1 MKTVILTEKPSVA
14 RDFAQA
20 LNVRG
25 NGDGFIENE
34 SYVITWAVGHLLS
47 PFDPEEYDAQ
57 LKKWSLQSLPIIPK
71 EFKYKILPK
80 TKKQFDVIKR
90 ILKRD
95 DIEKL
100 IVATD
105 AGREGELIARL
116 IINEVK
122 FRKTSF
128 RFWTSAALTPEV
140 INTEMKKI
148 KPLKEYDRLYLA
160 GISRQKVDWLVGM
173 NFSRLATLK
182 FNDLFSIGRVQ
193 TAVLSLLVEKR
204 KSIDNFKP
212 EDYFELKSAFGF
224 SQGVVNAYWFDPKK
238 KEKGQDAE
246 KRIDK
251 KEVLDEIAKKVLNKP
266 ARITL
271 LTKEEKKLYP
281 QGLYSLTELQRQAN
295 MQYGLSASKTLE
307 IAQSLY
313 EKYKCLSYPRTDSKV
328 MATSSFDLVKS
339 LVGKFQQSHDHY
351 FEKFEPYKVSLKN
364 KFVFDDSKLTD
375 HHGLIPLKDFNG
387 DRNSFEF
394 KIFDLVL
401 RRFLS
406 NFMKDH
412 VYEETQLQIECEK
425 EHFKTRGKKIIEEGF
440 KTLEGKSS
448 EELIPNVKQNDEGTC
463 KKTEVE
469 SKKTRP
475 PMEYTE
481 SSLLYDMTN
490 PARLVNENEL
500 KKIFR
505 TDVGLGTQATRA
517 QIIETLIMRQYIVR
531 EQKNLKA
538 TVKGVHLIDNL
549 SLLPKTKAMTSVEQ
563 TASMELQLQSMADGE
578 MQDREFISAVETLIA
593 DATDEWKG
601 SQINVFS
608 DAKRDY
614 SQNKKAGTSAKG
626 QNTFK
631 EVGECPL
638 CKKKIIEY
646 PKSFSCSGWKEGC
659 KFTVWKT
666 IASKKITEAQVKKL
680 ISHKK
685 TDLIKGFKSKTGKS
699 FDAVLI
705 LNSIGQTEFQFV
717 N

>member
-25 NGDGFIENE
+25 NGGQDGFMENE
-34 SYVITWAVGHLLS
+34 SYIITWAVGHLLS

-57 LKKWSLQSLPIIPK
+57 LKKWSMQSLPIIPK

-80 TKKQFDVIKR
+80 TKKQFDAIKK

-95 DIEKL
+95 DVDKL

-122 FRKTSF
+122 FKKTSF
-128 RFWTSAALTPEV
+128 RFWTSAALTSEV
-140 INTEMKKI
+140 IKTEMKKI
-148 KPLKEYDRLYLA
+148 RPLKEYDRLYLA

-212 EDYFELKSAFGF
+212 EDYFELKSAFEF
-224 SQGVVNAYWFDPKK
+224 SKGIVNAYWYDPKK
-238 KEKGQDAE
+238 KEDE

-251 KEVLDEIAKKVLNKP
+251 KEILDAIAKKVLNKP
-266 ARITL
+266 AKITL

-295 MQYGLSASKTLE
+295 IQYGLSASKTLE

-339 LVGKFQQSHDHY
+339 LVNKFQESHEEY

-364 KFVFDDSKLTD
+364 KVVFDDSKLTD
-375 HHGLIPLKDFNG
+375 HHGLIPLKSFNG

-425 EHFKTRGKKIIEEGF
+425 ENFKTRGKKILEEGF
-440 KTLEGKSS
+440 KVLEGKSS
-448 EELIPNVKQNDEGTC
+448 EEFIPNVALHEAGNC

-490 PARLVNENEL
+490 PARLVSENEL

-517 QIIETLIMRQYIVR
+517 QIIETLIMRQYITR

-538 TVKGVHLIDNL
+538 TSKGVHLIDNL
-549 SLLPKTKAMTSVEQ
+549 GLLPKTKTMTSVEQ
-563 TASMELQLQSMADGE
+563 TASMELKLQSMAEGE
-578 MQDREFISAVETLIA
+578 MADREFIAEVEGLIA
-593 DATDEWKG
+593 DATQEWKTI
-601 SQINVFS
+601 QIDAFS
-608 DAKRDY
+608 NAKRDY
-614 SQNKKAGTSAKG
+614 SQNKNSGGKATA
-626 QNTFK
+626 TFK

-638 CKKKIIEY
+638 CKKKVIENS
-646 PKSFSCSGWKEGC
+646 KAFGCSGWKEGC

-699 FDAVLI
+699 FDAVLV
-705 LNSIGQTEFQFV
+705 LNQSGQTEFQFA